1 MKATLTSDSAAASA
15 WLTNCGVKL
24 LKKDFFYSSRSF
36 EQGPTLPNFDFA
48 AIFCKISV

>member
-24 LKKDFFYSSRSF
+24 LKTDFFYSSRSF
-36 EQGPTLPNFDFA
+36 KERPTLPNFDVA
-48 AIFCKISV
+48 ALFCKIRA